1 MSTEFRRRSTC
12 RYLFRIVGRAK
23 QHPQLRAAGSTGE
36 KLINLFYKLICFVLH
51 ISLSLL
57 CNQLET
63 FKSFK
68 DGRKN

>member
-1 MSTEFRRRSTC
+1 MFD
-12 RYLFRIVGRAK
+12 IVSHRGRAK
-23 QHPQLRAAGSTGE
+23 QYPQLRAVGSTGE

-51 ISLSLL
+51 ISLSLWG
-57 CNQLET
+57 NQLET

>member
-1 MSTEFRRRSTC
+1 MSTELAGVIRC
-12 RYLFRIVGRAK
+12 LILFRIVGRAK
-23 QHPQLRAAGSTGE
+23 QHPQLRTAGSTGE